1 MLRLLMS
8 LLDAATI
15 ESALKRVNARLADQ
29 DQRAELYRVGGA
41 VMCLVFAARPST
53 KDVDGWFSEPT
64 LVREAAKAV
73 AEELDLPEDWLNDA
87 AKGFVPA
94 GATFQAWRTF
104 SHLGVATADART
116 LLAMKVSAARTV
128 EDAGDIR
135 FLAAHLGLTDAESVL
150 SLVEAY
156 YPASRLAIRSQLLVE
171 ELFDV
176 DP

>member
-1 MLRLLMS
+1 
-8 LLDAATI
+8 
-15 ESALKRVNARLADQ
+15 
-29 DQRAELYRVGGA
+29 
-41 VMCLVFAARPST
+41 
-53 KDVDGWFSEPT
+53 
-64 LVREAAKAV
+64 
-73 AEELDLPEDWLNDA
+73 
-87 AKGFVPA
+87 
-94 GATFQAWRTF
+94 
-104 SHLGVATADART
+104 
-116 LLAMKVSAARTV
+116 MKVSAARTV